1 MKKTDKKDKKT
12 YLGCTLPALIFII
25 LFIVGSCSIG
35 TYMAKFNQEIIK
47 EKKQLKS
54 LLDRGILSKE
64 EYDEAIKSIK

>member
-25 LFIVGSCSIG
+25 LFIFGSCSIG

-47 EKKQLKS
+47 ENK
-54 LLDRGILSKE
+54 
-64 EYDEAIKSIK
+64 